1 MLCQSERS
9 FWTER
14 SIGAA
19 AGFGSAAL
27 AATWGAAAST
37 GGAGWA
43 LWTREA
49 WTWHVQTNYAEKVLL
64 IERLRLTERVGE
76 IAYAGGASVGDIE
89 DRLGYYIVGRIG
101 RAAGRWTW
109 GQYSP
114 LIPQADFDA
123 LFAKARADGTI
134 LHSL

>member
-1 MLCQSERS
+1 MVPVESAADFIARKSRQWE
-9 FWTER
+9 TER
-14 SIGAA
+14 RAIKAKDIGRR
-19 AGFGSAAL
+19 
-27 AATWGAAAST
+27 
-37 GGAGWA
+37 GWA

-64 IERLRLTERVGE
+64 IERLRLTERVGDT
-76 IAYAGGASVGDIE
+76 AYAGGASVGDIE
-89 DRLGYYIVGRIG
+89 YRLGYYIVGRIG

-123 LFAKARADGTI
+123 LFAKAHTDGTI
-134 LHSL
+134 LPSL